1 MSLLGDLVS
10 PHNHE
15 KHIRLISSQ
24 SIKYTDEE
32 LDLTPPS
39 PLLFMKRDGSDAE
52 NKFQCTP
59 CIDDLSVSNG
69 LGEGKWI
76 TLLSAELLN

>member
-32 LDLTPPS
+32 LDLTPPQ
-39 PLLFMKRDGSDAE
+39 PTALHE
-52 NKFQCTP
+52 
-59 CIDDLSVSNG
+59 
-69 LGEGKWI
+69 EGWVRCREQISMYAMYRRPFSEQQPRGGKVDHA
-76 TLLSAELLN
+76 LER